1 MRQEIRACPADRI
14 DRCLRA
20 GRLRDI
26 RSQRRREVVSVV
38 KQGSVVRLGAAA
50 LGGVLLVGVGSAAF
64 AESQV
69 GEGSEVDVSVTI
81 EDTDQGVLA
90 MSVAGTAAALTENGS
105 TGTVRQFTGALPT
118 VTVTDTRT
126 AEEIPDGAF
135 WWVEGT
141 ASSFVGEAGQAEI
154 GAQNLGWSPSVV
166 DDGSGAVA
174 VGPDVAPAL
183 EVAEA
188 PNNVGLVGRELLAMA
203 LTSEEAVGSWEA
215 SADLRLQVPADV
227 EPGAYTSTLTLSLFE

>member
-1 MRQEIRACPADRI
+1 
-14 DRCLRA
+14 
-20 GRLRDI
+20 
-26 RSQRRREVVSVV
+26 
-38 KQGSVVRLGAAA
+38 
-50 LGGVLLVGVGSAAF
+50 
-64 AESQV
+64 
-69 GEGSEVDVSVTI
+69 
-81 EDTDQGVLA
+81 

-188 PNNVGLVGRELLAMA
+188 PNNVGLVGR
-203 LTSEEAVGSWEA
+203 GGDG
-215 SADLRLQVPADV
+215 AD
-227 EPGAYTSTLTLSLFE
+227 E